1 MLGDLQRRPQ
11 LTFDSAQTLLSEGG
25 DARLGGES
33 GSGQGD
39 VLNYRD
45 LDQPG
50 RAYEPDVHVVT
61 KGAAMRSR
69 LRSAAAARLG
79 RPSAMPSAS
88 VEETT
93 RTYRRL
99 EGFRGPAR

>member
-1 MLGDLQRRPQ
+1 MQSDLVKA
-11 LTFDSAQTLLSEGG
+11 TFSTTGISTSLARHTNQTSTWS
-25 DARLGGES
+25 RK
-33 GSGQGD
+33 
-39 VLNYRD
+39 R
-45 LDQPG
+45 
-50 RAYEPDVHVVT
+50 
-61 KGAAMRSR
+61 AAMRSR